1 MIEGTTSTG
10 FRFSFDE
17 RRLDDM
23 RIVDLIAE
31 IDNPD
36 SSAFIK
42 ARGASQLITML
53 LGADLKAALYEH
65 IGAVNE
71 GRVPQADLENA
82 LAEIMAG
89 AGKDAEK
96 NS

>member
-10 FRFSFDE
+10 FRYVYDE
-17 RRLDDM
+17 RNLDDM
-23 RIVDLIAE
+23 RLVDLIAE
-31 IDNPD
+31 IDAPD
-36 SSAFIK
+36 ASAFTK

-53 LGADLKAALYEH
+53 LGPVTKAALYEH
-65 IGAVNE
+65 IGQRNG
-71 GRVPQADLENA
+71 GRVPQGELEAA
-82 LAEIMAG
+82 LSEIMAG